1 MHTRRPLASVHIG
14 TISQSYNSLT
24 MTEAPDEALVVT
36 NDDDDDQPTD
46 TSPTTTTFCFL
57 SPGWVELLVCFFFFL
72 LCMIPFLAINAP
84 RIRPIPV
91 QRIQSGEYILN
102 LVNDQS
108 FDSDTVNDWV
118 LFLVCAILPLLLQ
131 TSLAHWVVQRPG
143 DVHGTVCTYLV
154 AFGLTLL
161 VTECV
166 KSYAAYLR
174 PSFFD
179 LCEPTANYTSCLAPD
194 SSDARKSFPSGHAS
208 TAFCGLSLLSM
219 YLQRSFGIDSV
230 RELAVIGNNTTIAIR
245 YKTNVPLLYR
255 LYSTLCLLPV
265 ALAIF
270 IAVSRVVDNKHFPAD
285 IVGGALLGT
294 ASAFFAHRLWF
305 PSLL

>member
-1 MHTRRPLASVHIG
+1 MRRPIISVQVS
-14 TISQSYNSLT
+14 TTSQSYNSLT
-24 MTEAPDEALVVT
+24 MTETPRETPDLT
-36 NDDDDDQPTD
+36 IDDDDDQPPD
-46 TSPTTTTFCFL
+46 PSPTTTTACMWSL
-57 SPGWVELLVCFFFFL
+57 AWVELLVSFLFFL

-108 FDSDTVNDWV
+108 FDSDTVSDWV
-118 LFLVCAILPLLLQ
+118 LFLVSAVLPLLLQ
-131 TSLAHWVVQRPG
+131 TSLSHWVVQRPD

-161 VTECV
+161 VTECI

-174 PSFFD
+174 PSFFE
-179 LCEPTANYTSCLAPD
+179 LCEPTANYTYCSAPD

-230 RELAVIGNNTTIAIR
+230 RELAVTGEDSTIAIR
-245 YKTNVPLLYR
+245 YKTNVPHLYR
-255 LYSTLCLLPV
+255 LYSTLCLLPM

-285 IVGGALLGT
+285 IVGGAILGT
-294 ASAFFAHRLWF
+294 ASAYFAHRLWF

>member
-1 MHTRRPLASVHIG
+1 MSETNGDDP
-14 TISQSYNSLT
+14 
-24 MTEAPDEALVVT
+24 VVS
-36 NDDDDDQPTD
+36 NDDDDQPPAP
-46 TSPTTTTFCFL
+46 SPTTTTVCAW
-57 SPGWVELLVCFFFFL
+57 SPARVELLVCVFFCL
-72 LCMIPFLAINAP
+72 LCTIPFLAIEAP

-102 LVNDQS
+102 LENDQS

-118 LFLVCAILPLLLQ
+118 LFLVSAILPLLLQ
-131 TSLAHWVVQRPG
+131 TSLAHWVIKRSG
-143 DVHGTVCTYLV
+143 DVHGTICTYLV

-230 RELAVIGNNTTIAIR
+230 RELIATGENGTIVIR
-245 YKTNVPLLYR
+245 YKTNVPHLYR
-255 LYSTLCLLPV
+255 FYSTLCLLPV
-265 ALAIF
+265 AVAIF

-285 IVGGALLGT
+285 IVGGAVLGT
-294 ASAFFAHRLWF
+294 AAAFFAHRLWF